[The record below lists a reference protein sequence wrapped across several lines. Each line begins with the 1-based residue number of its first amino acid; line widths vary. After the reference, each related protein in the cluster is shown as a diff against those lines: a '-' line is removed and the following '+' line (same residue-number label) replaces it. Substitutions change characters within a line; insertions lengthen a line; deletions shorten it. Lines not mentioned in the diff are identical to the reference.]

1 MMFNEHYKF
10 QGKDKEKGNAIF
22 ILSVIILIAINSS
35 ITLANYDNLGVTV
48 AQDTDY
54 DIIFETQTV
63 STSTTI
69 TLNDGGSDTIIESL
83 DANWSE
89 SGWMVQSISVLV
101 TYDETSGLDNDCDTV
116 TASMSS
122 STRRG
127 DGFESEVLDG
137 AVSDCSDIQLNMVW
151 KQPLTNTSSSNME
164 EVISQMKLGSIPLTV
179 DADISLNVDSTIPTN
194 DDNEQIEIAISFEL
208 VKVSALEPITQM

>member
-1 MMFNEHYKF
+1 MFSEHYQF

-22 ILSVIILIAINSS
+22 MLSVIILIAINSS
-35 ITLANYDNLGVTV
+35 ITLANYDDLGVTA

-54 DIIFETQTV
+54 SIIFETQTV

-83 DANWSE
+83 DTNWSE
-89 SGWMVQSISVLV
+89 SGWMLQSISVLV

-122 STRRG
+122 SASKG
-127 DGFESEVLDG
+127 EGFESEVLDG

-151 KQPLTNTSSSNME
+151 KQPMTNTSSSSIE
-164 EVISQMKLGSIPLTV
+164 EVISQMKLGSIPVTV

-208 VKVSALEPITQM
+208 VKVSALEPIAQM

>member
-1 MMFNEHYKF
+1 MFSEHYQF

-22 ILSVIILIAINSS
+22 IISVIILIAINSS
-35 ITLANYDNLGVTV
+35 ITLANYDDLGVTA
-48 AQDTDY
+48 AQDTEY
-54 DIIFETQTV
+54 SIIFETQTV

-127 DGFESEVLDG
+127 DGFESEVLEG

-151 KQPLTNTSSSNME
+151 KQPMTNTSSSSMDD
-164 EVISQMKLGSIPLTV
+164 VISQIKLGSIPVTV

>member
-1 MMFNEHYKF
+1 MFSEHYQF

-22 ILSVIILIAINSS
+22 IISVIILIAINSS

-54 DIIFETQTV
+54 SIIFETQTV

-127 DGFESEVLDG
+127 EGFESEVLDG

-151 KQPLTNTSSSNME
+151 KQPVTNTSSSSME

>member
-1 MMFNEHYKF
+1 MFSEHYQF

-22 ILSVIILIAINSS
+22 MLSVIILIATNSS
-35 ITLANYDNLGVTV
+35 ITLANYDDLGVTA

-54 DIIFETQTV
+54 SIIFETQTV

-69 TLNDGGSDTIIESL
+69 TLNDGGSDTVIESL
-83 DANWSE
+83 DTNWSE

-122 STRRG
+122 STSKG
-127 DGFESEVLDG
+127 EGFESEVLDG

-151 KQPLTNTSSSNME
+151 KQTMTNTSSSSME

>member
-1 MMFNEHYKF
+1 MFSEHYQF

-22 ILSVIILIAINSS
+22 IVSVIILIAINSS
-35 ITLANYDNLGVTV
+35 ITLANYDDLGVTA
-48 AQDTDY
+48 AQNTDY
-54 DIIFETQTV
+54 SIIFETQTV

-69 TLNDGGSDTIIESL
+69 TLNDGGSDTIVESL

-122 STRRG
+122 SAIRG
-127 DGFESEVLDG
+127 EGFESEVLDG

-151 KQPLTNTSSSNME
+151 KQPMTNTSSSSME
-164 EVISQMKLGSIPLTV
+164 EVISQIKLGSIPVTV

-208 VKVSALEPITQM
+208 VKVSALEPIAQM

>member
-1 MMFNEHYKF
+1 MFSEHYQF

-22 ILSVIILIAINSS
+22 MLSVIILIATNSS
-35 ITLANYDNLGVTV
+35 ITLANYDDLGVTA
-48 AQDTDY
+48 AQDIDY
-54 DIIFETQTV
+54 SIIFETQTV

-69 TLNDGGSDTIIESL
+69 TLNDGGSDTVIESL
-83 DANWSE
+83 DTNWSE

-122 STRRG
+122 SASKG
-127 DGFESEVLDG
+127 EGFESEVLDG

-151 KQPLTNTSSSNME
+151 KQPVTNTSSSSME

>member
-1 MMFNEHYKF
+1 MFSEHYQF

-22 ILSVIILIAINSS
+22 MLSVIILIATNSS
-35 ITLANYDNLGVTV
+35 ITLANYDDLGVTA
-48 AQDTDY
+48 AQDIDY
-54 DIIFETQTV
+54 SIIFETQTV

-69 TLNDGGSDTIIESL
+69 TLNDGGSDTVIESL
-83 DANWSE
+83 DTNWSE

-122 STRRG
+122 STSKG
-127 DGFESEVLDG
+127 EGFESEVLDG

-151 KQPLTNTSSSNME
+151 KQTMTNTSSSSME

>member
-1 MMFNEHYKF
+1 MFSEHYRF

-35 ITLANYDNLGVTV
+35 ITLANYDDLGVTA

-54 DIIFETQTV
+54 SIIFETQTV

-151 KQPLTNTSSSNME
+151 KQPMTNTSSSSIE
-164 EVISQMKLGSIPLTV
+164 EVISQMKLGSIPVTV

-208 VKVSALEPITQM
+208 VKVSALEPTAQM

>member
-1 MMFNEHYKF
+1 MFSEHYQF

-22 ILSVIILIAINSS
+22 IISVIILIAINSS

-54 DIIFETQTV
+54 SIIFETQTV

-127 DGFESEVLDG
+127 EGFESEVLEG

-151 KQPLTNTSSSNME
+151 KQPVTNTSSSSME

-179 DADISLNVDSTIPTN
+179 DADISLNVDSTIPAN

>member
-1 MMFNEHYKF
+1 MFSEHYQF

-22 ILSVIILIAINSS
+22 MLSVIILIAINSS

-54 DIIFETQTV
+54 SIIFETQTV

-127 DGFESEVLDG
+127 EGFESEVLEG

-151 KQPLTNTSSSNME
+151 KQPVTNTSSSSME